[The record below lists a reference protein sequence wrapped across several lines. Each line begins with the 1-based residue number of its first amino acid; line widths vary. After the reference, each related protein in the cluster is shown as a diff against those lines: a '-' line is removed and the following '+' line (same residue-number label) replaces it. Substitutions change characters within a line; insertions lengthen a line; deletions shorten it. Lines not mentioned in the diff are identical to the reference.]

1 MKNYSILVVCA
12 IALCTA
18 CSTNMENTDKNGAMQ
33 ETRFTYST
41 TMPAETEFDVIDA
54 DVTNSTEITNAN
66 DTPYKGGTDVT
77 ELADVYAQ
85 QLNKLFAEYD
95 LGEAENYTFAV
106 DTNSNTDMYVNYIV
120 DNATPEYIVR
130 KPDTQETLYNTNLLF
145 CDINND
151 GVPEMGVGH
160 TVWDSAYTQYMYDFY
175 DQAGETLGTC
185 MPFTYLAIKDATVYG
200 VTYAGNVTHTTKMV
214 ESFPTTVVAFDYV
227 DGSNVVSGY
236 ITDTEGTIIPYS
248 FSNTDLEA
256 AKESA
261 FKYIIEQTGTDIRD
275 VPYEKYNDYIL
286 QPLYLQ
292 NPTNYTESDLC
303 NAVVE
308 MLTAYTEQ
316 CNK

>member
-1 MKNYSILVVCA
+1 
-12 IALCTA
+12 
-18 CSTNMENTDKNGAMQ
+18 MQ
-33 ETRFTYST
+33 ETSFTYST

-54 DVTNSTEITNAN
+54 DVTNSTEITNAY
-66 DTPYKGGTDVT
+66 DTAYTSDTDVS

-85 QLNKLFAEYD
+85 QLNKMFAEYD
-95 LGEAENYTFAV
+95 LGDAENYIFAV

-120 DNATPEYIVR
+120 DKDTPKYIVR

-145 CDINND
+145 CDINAD

-160 TVWDSAYTQYMYDFY
+160 TVCDSTYTQYVYAFY
-175 DQAGETLGTC
+175 DQAGKPIGTC
-185 MPFTYLAIKDATVYG
+185 MPFTYLAIRDDMIYG
-200 VTYAGNVTHTTKMV
+200 VTYAGNVTHTTKMI
-214 ESFPTTVVAFDYV
+214 ENFPTTVVAFGYV
-227 DGSNVVSGY
+227 DDNNVVSGY
-236 ITDTEGTIIPYS
+236 ISDTNGTVVPFS

-261 FKYIIEQTGTDIRD
+261 FQYIIEQTGEDIRD
-275 VPYEKYNDYIL
+275 VPYEKYNNYTV

-292 NPTNYTESDLC
+292 NPANYTESDLY